1 MSLSHS
7 KIPLFKI
14 KVEEKGVIRD
24 IKEIIVRIEGLPSC
38 LSGEIVDMGDGVR
51 GLLMEYDEES
61 ARALVLGNTSKL
73 RMGKAVHALSEPFR
87 IGMGEVCIGRM
98 INAMGEPLDEHG
110 PLETVDQIPVFRD
123 SPALMDRAPI
133 SECLQTGTKIIDML
147 TPIGKGQRQ
156 LILGDRMTGKS
167 SVALDAIL
175 NQKGRNVM
183 CVYCCIGKSVS
194 SLEKV
199 MSLLHESDA
208 LDYTAV
214 VVATDNAPV
223 AEQYIVPFTASAVG
237 DYFARRGRDVLVVF
251 DDITKHAWAYR
262 QVSLLL
268 DRPPG
273 REAYPGDI
281 FYVHTQLM
289 EQAGCFNANHGE
301 GTMTFLALA
310 ETLQGDLTGYIPSN
324 LVSMCDGQIILSSAV
339 YAEGTRPAV
348 DAALS
353 LSILGGRA
361 QPSILRDLSGSLR
374 ADYANYIEI
383 ARLNRLSS
391 GVSETAAAAMKRGE
405 SIRAI
410 FQQGHHVLV
419 SLAEMVLLLYAL
431 DEGYLDAID
440 VDAKKDFCK
449 QIYDFA
455 KERDPVLLRHIEEKQ
470 VMMPDIQDGLSRVV
484 KEYFAHVEHD
494 AAELGPLQGRGPQ
507 GAGGLR

>member
-1 MSLSHS
+1 MNS
-7 KIPLFKI
+7 KVPLFKI

-24 IKEIIVRIEGLPSC
+24 IKEIIVRIDGLPTC
-38 LSGEIVDMGDGVR
+38 LNGEIVDMGDGIR
-51 GLLMEYDEES
+51 GLLMEFDEEA

-73 RMGKAVHALSEPFR
+73 RMGKEVRAMSEPFK
-87 IGMGEVCIGRM
+87 IGIGDACIGRM

-110 PLETVDQIPVFRD
+110 SLETVDTMPVFRD
-123 SPALMDRAPI
+123 SPSLMDRAPMT
-133 SECLQTGTKIIDML
+133 EFLHTGTRIIDML

-175 NQKGRNVM
+175 NQKGRGTI

-199 MSLLHESDA
+199 MSLFHETGT
-208 LDYTAV
+208 LDYTV
-214 VVATDNAPV
+214 TVVATDNAPV

-289 EQAGCFNANHGE
+289 EQAGCFNENHGE

-310 ETLQGDLTGYIPSN
+310 ETLQGDMTGYIPSN
-324 LVSMCDGQIILSSAV
+324 LVSMCDGQIVLSSAV
-339 YAEGTRPAV
+339 YSEGTRPAV
-348 DAALS
+348 DAQLS
-353 LSILGGRA
+353 LSIVGGRA
-361 QPSILRDLSGSLR
+361 QPPILKALAGSLR
-374 ADYANYIEI
+374 ADYANYVEI
-383 ARLNRLSS
+383 TRLSRLSS
-391 GVSETAAAAMKRGE
+391 GVSESAAAAMKRGE
-405 SIRAI
+405 SIRAV
-410 FQQGHHVLV
+410 FQQGHHELS
-419 SLAEMVLLLYAL
+419 SLAEMVLQLYAVQNGFL
-431 DEGYLDAID
+431 DEIEQDGKEAY
-440 VDAKKDFCK
+440 CK
-449 QIYDFA
+449 QIYAFT
-455 KERDPVLLRHIEEKQ
+455 KEQNPGLIRHIEEQ
-470 VMMPDIQDGLSRVV
+470 QDMTPDIEDGLARIV
-484 KEYFAHVEHD
+484 KEYFAHINH
-494 AAELGPLQGRGPQ
+494 AAAALGTTQTESE
-507 GAGGLR
+507 A

>member
-1 MSLSHS
+1 MSLAGS

-24 IKEIIVRIEGLPSC
+24 IKEIIVRIEGLPTC

-51 GLLMEYDEES
+51 GLLMEYDEDS
-61 ARALVLGNTSKL
+61 ARALVLGNTAKL
-73 RMGKAVHALSEPFR
+73 RMGKDVRAMSEPFR
-87 IGMGEVCIGRM
+87 IGIGDACIGRM
-98 INAMGEPLDEHG
+98 INALGEPLDEHG
-110 PLETVDQIPVFRD
+110 SLETVDRVPVFRD
-123 SPALMDRAPI
+123 SPSLMDRAPI
-133 SECLQTGTKIIDML
+133 NQFLQTGTKIVDML

-167 SVALDAIL
+167 SVAIDAIL
-175 NQKGRNVM
+175 NQRGRDVV

-199 MSLLHESDA
+199 MALFHETQA
-208 LDYTAV
+208 LNYTAV
-214 VVATDNAPV
+214 VVATDNTPV

-237 DYFARRGRDVLVVF
+237 DYFAKRGRDVLVVF

-289 EQAGCFNANHGE
+289 EQAGCFNENHGG

-348 DAALS
+348 DAQVS
-353 LSILGGRA
+353 LSIVGGRA
-361 QPSILRDLSGSLR
+361 QPPILRSLAGSLR
-374 ADYANYIEI
+374 ADYANFVEI
-383 ARLNRLSS
+383 SRLSRLSS
-391 GVSETAAAAMKRGE
+391 GLSESAVAAMKKGE
-405 SIRAI
+405 SIRAV
-410 FQQGHHVLV
+410 FQQGHHVLA
-419 SLAEMVLLLYAL
+419 SLAEMVLQLYAVQN
-431 DEGYLDAID
+431 GYLDDLEEDGKTAYC
-440 VDAKKDFCK
+440 A
-449 QIYDFA
+449 QIYNFA
-455 KERDPVLLRHIEEKQ
+455 KEHNPGLIRQIEEHQ
-470 VMMPDIQDGLSRVV
+470 DMTPDIEDGLKRLV
-484 KEYFAHVEHD
+484 KEYFSHLNHE
-494 AAELGPLQGRGPQ
+494 AAALGHPEPEEPE
-507 GAGGLR
+507 

>member
-1 MSLSHS
+1 MNS

-24 IKEIIVRIEGLPSC
+24 IKEIIVRIDGLPTC
-38 LSGEIVDMGDGVR
+38 LNGEIVDMGDGIR
-51 GLLMEYDEES
+51 GLLMEFDEEA

-73 RMGKAVHALSEPFR
+73 RMGKEVRAMSEPFK
-87 IGMGEVCIGRM
+87 IGIGDACIGRM

-110 PLETVDQIPVFRD
+110 SLETVDTMPVFRD
-123 SPALMDRAPI
+123 SPSLMDRAPMT
-133 SECLQTGTKIIDML
+133 EFLHTGTRIIDML

-175 NQKGRNVM
+175 NQKGRGTI

-199 MSLLHESDA
+199 MSLFHETGT
-208 LDYTAV
+208 LDYTV
-214 VVATDNAPV
+214 TVVATDNAPV

-289 EQAGCFNANHGE
+289 EQAGCFNENHGD

-310 ETLQGDLTGYIPSN
+310 ETLQGDMTGYIPSN
-324 LVSMCDGQIILSSAV
+324 LVSMCDGQIVLSSAV

-348 DAALS
+348 DAQLS
-353 LSILGGRA
+353 LSIVGGRA
-361 QPSILRDLSGSLR
+361 QPPILKALAGSLR
-374 ADYANYIEI
+374 ADYANYVEI
-383 ARLNRLSS
+383 TRLSRLSS
-391 GVSETAAAAMKRGE
+391 GVSESAAAAMKRGE
-405 SIRAI
+405 SIRSV
-410 FQQGHHVLV
+410 FQQGHHELS
-419 SLAEMVLLLYAL
+419 SLAEMVLQLYAVQNGFL
-431 DEGYLDAID
+431 DELEQDGKDAY
-440 VDAKKDFCK
+440 CK
-449 QIYDFA
+449 QIYDFT
-455 KERDPVLLRHIEEKQ
+455 KEQNPGLIRHIEEQ
-470 VMMPDIQDGLSRVV
+470 QDMTPDIEDGLARIV
-484 KEYFAHVEHD
+484 KEYFAHINHE
-494 AAELGPLQGRGPQ
+494 ASALGTTESE
-507 GAGGLR
+507 A